1 MYFRKLLLITII
13 LTTFQV
19 HAAEYNK
26 IDFIIRYFDKKIYYP
41 GDNVQIKAS
50 IINNSPEEFS
60 FSLSEN
66 KIFNI
71 KLNVKT
77 MNNQL
82 LDPSEDFIINSS
94 RNSNTFYRQVVLDP
108 GEEFSFVV
116 DIDEFTEINKPG
128 MYVIDGMFT
137 TDLNNPGDFLLISN
151 RLPLS
156 VRPSSSE
163 KEFTEFLD
171 YETGEILKA
180 NSLPPDEAV
189 RYMLEARQKSIWPRF
204 FLYID
209 IVELMLIDNNIQRQY
224 ERSTEEEQQLLIK
237 NFKEQIQSERLQSD
251 QSIVII
257 PSDFEVLHTSYST
270 DKATVIVREEFMQIG
285 YTSVK
290 SFTYYLHRKDGIWKI
305 YNYEVKN
312 IGTK

>member
-1 MYFRKLLLITII
+1 MYFRKLLLITFI
-13 LTTFQV
+13 LSTFHV
-19 HAAEYNK
+19 YAAEYNK
-26 IDFIIRYFDKKIYYP
+26 IDFSIRYFDKKIYYP

-50 IINNSPEEFS
+50 IINNTPEEFS

-77 MNNQL
+77 MNNQM

-94 RNSNTFYRQVVLDP
+94 RNSNTFYREIMLDP
-108 GEEFSFVV
+108 GEEFSFIV
-116 DIDEFTEINKPG
+116 DLDEYTDISKPG

-137 TDLNNPGDFLLISN
+137 TNLNNPGDYSLISN

-156 VRPSSSE
+156 VRPSSTE

-171 YETGEILKA
+171 YETGEILRA
-180 NSLPPDEAV
+180 NPIPPDEAV
-189 RYMLEARQKSIWPRF
+189 MYMLEARQKSIWPRF
-204 FLYID
+204 FLYLD
-209 IVELMLIDNNIQRQY
+209 IKALMLNDSNIKRQF
-224 ERSTEEEQQLLIK
+224 ERSTEEEQQLLLM
-237 NFKEQIQSERLQSD
+237 NFKSQMEGERLQSD

-257 PSDFEVLHTSYST
+257 PSDFEILHTSYSA
-270 DKATVIVREEFMQIG
+270 DKATVIVREEFLQVG
-285 YTSVK
+285 YTQVK
-290 SFTYYLHRKDGIWKI
+290 SFTYYLHRQDGIWQI
-305 YNYEVKN
+305 FNYEVKN

>member
-1 MYFRKLLLITII
+1 MYFRKLLLLTFI
-13 LTTFQV
+13 LSTLHV

-26 IDFIIRYFDKKIYYP
+26 INFSIRYFDKKIYYP
-41 GDNVQIKAS
+41 GDNVQLKAS
-50 IINNSPEEFS
+50 IINNTPEEFS

-82 LDPSEDFIINSS
+82 LEPSENFIINSS
-94 RNSNTFYRQVVLDP
+94 RNRNTFYREIVLDP
-108 GEEFSFVV
+108 GEEFSFIV
-116 DIDEFTEINKPG
+116 DLEDYTDINRPG
-128 MYVIDGMFT
+128 MYIIDGMFS
-137 TDLNNPGDFLLISN
+137 TDLNNPGNSLLISN

-156 VRPSSSE
+156 IRPGSTDL
-163 KEFTEFLD
+163 EFTEYLD

-180 NSLPPDEAV
+180 NPIPPDEAV
-189 RYMLEARQKSIWPRF
+189 QYILEARQKSLWPQF
-204 FLYID
+204 FLYLD
-209 IVELMLIDNNIQRQY
+209 LEELMLKDNNLRRQY
-224 ERSTEEEQQLLIK
+224 ERSTEEEQLLLLK
-237 NFKEQIQSERLQSD
+237 NFRKNMEGERLQSD

-257 PSDFEVLHTSYST
+257 PSDFEILHTSYSA
-270 DKATVIVREEFMQIG
+270 DRATVIVREEFQQIG
-285 YTSVK
+285 FTSVK
-290 SFTYYLHRKDGIWKI
+290 SFTYYLHRQDGIWKI

>member
-1 MYFRKLLLITII
+1 MYFRKLLLLTII
-13 LTTFQV
+13 LSTFHV
-19 HAAEYNK
+19 YAAEYNK
-26 IDFIIRYFDKKIYYP
+26 IDFSIRYFDKKIYYP

-50 IINNSPEEFS
+50 IINNSPEEFI

-82 LDPSEDFIINSS
+82 LDPSEAFIINNS
-94 RNSNTFYRQVVLDP
+94 RNSNTFYRQIALDP
-108 GEEFSFVV
+108 GEEFSFIV
-116 DIDEFTEINKPG
+116 DLKDYTQISKPG
-128 MYVIDGMFT
+128 MYIVDGMFT
-137 TDLNNPGDFLLISN
+137 ADLNNPGEFLLISN

-156 VRPSSSE
+156 IRPSSTE

-180 NSLPPDEAV
+180 NPIPPDEAV
-189 RYMLEARQKSIWPRF
+189 KYMLEARQKSIWPRF
-204 FLYID
+204 FLYLD
-209 IVELMLIDNNIQRQY
+209 ILELMLLDSNVRRQY
-224 ERSTEEEQQLLIK
+224 ERSTEEEQQILIR
-237 NFKEQIQSERLQSD
+237 NFKEQMEHERLQSD

-257 PSDFEVLHTSYST
+257 PSDFEILHTSYSAEN
-270 DKATVIVREEFMQIG
+270 ATVIVREEFLQTG
-285 YTSVK
+285 FTAVK
-290 SFTYYLHRKDGIWKI
+290 SYTYYLHRKDGIWKI